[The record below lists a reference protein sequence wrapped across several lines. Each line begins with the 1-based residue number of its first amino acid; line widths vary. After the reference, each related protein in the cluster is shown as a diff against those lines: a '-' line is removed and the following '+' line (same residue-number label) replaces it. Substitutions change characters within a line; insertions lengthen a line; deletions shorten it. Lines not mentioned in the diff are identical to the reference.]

1 MGTSREISKFRI
13 FTCLWESTLPEKDF
27 DELLLEAVDEGLSS
41 IGGSAKHAIF
51 FYLETVF
58 HIKRRDIPN
67 RIEAFAAAIEK
78 IFGLGANC
86 LEILI
91 MNHLYEKVKG
101 TVQLNEPKDFTFTKY
116 VDAVKR
122 SFLEKK
128 KAEEPVQFEQI
139 KVES

>member
-1 MGTSREISKFRI
+1 LS
-13 FTCLWESTLPEKDF
+13 EKDF

-58 HIKRRDIPN
+58 QIKKREIPN
-67 RIEAFAAAIEK
+67 RIEDFAAAIEK

-86 LEILI
+86 IELLI

-101 TVQLNEPKDFTFTKY
+101 IVQLHEPKDFTFVKY
-116 VDAVKR
+116 VVAVKR

-128 KAEEPVQFEQI
+128 KAEEFVQFKEI
-139 KVES
+139 EAES

>member
-1 MGTSREISKFRI
+1 M
-13 FTCLWESTLPEKDF
+13 LEKDF

-41 IGGSAKHAIF
+41 IGESSKHAIF

-58 HIKRRDIPN
+58 KIKRNEIPDK
-67 RIEAFAAAIEK
+67 IEAFAVAIEK

-91 MNHLYEKVKG
+91 MKSLYEKFKG
-101 TVQLNEPKDFTFTKY
+101 IVQLHEPRNFTFTAY
-116 VDAVKR
+116 VTAVKR

-128 KAEEPVQFEQI
+128 KAEELVLCEQI
-139 KVES
+139 ETES

>member
-1 MGTSREISKFRI
+1 
-13 FTCLWESTLPEKDF
+13 LLEKDF

-41 IGGSAKHAIF
+41 IGESSRHAIF

-58 HIKRRDIPN
+58 KIKRHEIPHK
-67 RIEAFAAAIEK
+67 IEEFAAAIEK

-86 LEILI
+86 LELLI

-101 TVQLNEPKDFTFTKY
+101 NVQLNEPKDFTFTKY
-116 VDAVKR
+116 VNAIKQ

-139 KVES
+139 EAES

>member
-1 MGTSREISKFRI
+1 MP
-13 FTCLWESTLPEKDF
+13 WESTLSEKDF
-27 DELLLEAVDEGLSS
+27 DELLLEAVDEGLAS
-41 IGGSAKHAIF
+41 IGESAKHAIF

-58 HIKRRDIPN
+58 KIKKHEIPYK
-67 RIEAFAAAIEK
+67 IEEFAAAIEK

-86 LEILI
+86 IELLI

-101 TVQLNEPKDFTFTKY
+101 TVELHKPKDFTFAKY

-128 KAEEPVQFEQI
+128 GAVEPVQFEQI
-139 KVES
+139 ETES